1 MVEVISLFIGFNIDP
16 IDVTGKVLNDIYF
29 FMIILIILISIQVQ
43 VRKKGGAGPKWEFPI
58 KIQRGARN

>member
-29 FMIILIILISIQVQ
+29 FMIILISIQVQ